1 MAGAGPALRV
11 AFLGNAAWSVP
22 SLRSIALSH
31 HPVAAVVTR
40 APKPA
45 GRGGRPTAT
54 PVADEARRLA
64 LPLAEVATVRGGAG
78 SDALAAARPDILA
91 VVAYGEILPRKVLEI
106 PAVAPVN
113 LHFSIL
119 PALRGAAPVQR
130 AILEG
135 LTRTGVTTMRMD
147 EGLDT
152 GPILL
157 QQETD
162 IGPDEHAS
170 SLGGRLAEL
179 GAHLLVRTLD
189 GLADGEIEERPQ
201 AEAAA
206 TSAPK
211 LTAEERVI
219 DWTRPVAEVARRV
232 RALALDPG
240 ASTRFRGR
248 HLKVF
253 RVSPL
258 HLYTPPVWS
267 PPAGLVFVV
276 TGERF
281 PDPRLAAV
289 AGSGQV
295 VSLDEVQLEG
305 RRRMTGEEF
314 ARGYRPEPGER
325 LG

>member
-22 SLRSIALSH
+22 SLRSIARSR

-40 APKPA
+40 APTPA
-45 GRGGRPTAT
+45 GRGHRPTPT
-54 PVADEARRLA
+54 PVADEARRLD
-64 LPLAEVATVRGGAG
+64 LPLAEVATVRDGEG
-78 SDALAAARPDILA
+78 SDALAAARPAVLA
-91 VVAYGEILPRKVLEI
+91 VVAYGEILPRRVLEI

-152 GPILL
+152 GPIML
-157 QQETD
+157 QQEAD
-162 IGPDEHAS
+162 IGPDEDAG

-179 GAHLLVRTLD
+179 GADLLVRTLD
-189 GLADGEIEERPQ
+189 GLADGGIEERPQ
-201 AEAAA
+201 AGAAA
-206 TSAPK
+206 TYAPK
-211 LTAEERVI
+211 VTAEERVI
-219 DWTRPVAEVARRV
+219 DWARPAVEVARRV
-232 RALALDPG
+232 RALAPVPG
-240 ASTRFRGR
+240 ASTRFRGK
-248 HLKVF
+248 HLKVL

-258 HLYTPPVWS
+258 HLFTPPVWA
-267 PPAGLVFVV
+267 PPPGMVFVA

-281 PDPRLAAV
+281 PAPRLGAV
-289 AGSGQV
+289 AGGGQV

-314 ARGYRPEPGER
+314 VRGYRPEPDER